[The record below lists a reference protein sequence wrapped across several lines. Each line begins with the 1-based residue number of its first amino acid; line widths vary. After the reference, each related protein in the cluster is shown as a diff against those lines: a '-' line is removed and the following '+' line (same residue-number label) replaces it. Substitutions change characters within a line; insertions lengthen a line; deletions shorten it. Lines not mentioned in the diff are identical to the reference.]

1 MIIEYLPST
10 LKYLLG
16 DVDSKGRKRPSTIVG
31 GCYDSFMREIER
43 KSSKNKGYVTFCY
56 RDKKPLA
63 ELGGAKFLAS
73 LMDDILEKVYPNM
86 DKSNFQHLFIL
97 HDNPKHD
104 FELNFVAAE
113 SVGGRY
119 FPVYFDKYDRKYF
132 EAFGRYIHKKY
143 PKFTDPN
150 SPELRRGLA
159 DANKYWNSSQQSLF
173 LRLKNEMAEYGKSIN
188 NREDFERFL
197 KQSNFIINRK
207 TDTSITVKLGDTKIK
222 LAGNLCN
229 NGNTR
234 AIDSE
239 NVDVDKLYKEL
250 SQTRYARL
258 KNKYKYLKNYEY
270 PEQSNN
276 IGQHIKDS
284 NANSVSDDSAVCGN
298 PHERIEKSR
307 FADSRS
313 PSQWLSENSGQGV
326 RGNDRNAGGIPQET
340 SRGVEKPF
348 KRNSNDYYTR
358 FLENNRRID
367 EELKQSETKFSGF
380 AAGIVLMYS
389 GLQKELGYNSALID
403 FQKAWDAILAPSTKS
418 PMRLFLKIIKDMEIF
433 LYGKNQQKT
442 QKQHV
447 EHRQGYPPPRSW
459 TEQTQ
464 PVRDTQRGYG
474 YER

>member
-16 DVDSKGRKRPSTIVG
+16 DVDSKGHKRPSTIVG
-31 GCYDSFMREIER
+31 GCYDSFMREIEQ
-43 KSSKNKGYVTFCY
+43 KSSKKKGYVTFCY

-63 ELGGAKFLAS
+63 ELGGSKFLAS
-73 LMDDILEKVYPNM
+73 LMDDILEKFYPNM

-143 PKFTDPN
+143 PKLTDPN
-150 SPELRRGLA
+150 SPELRRGLV

-173 LRLKNEMAEYGKSIN
+173 LRLKKEMSEYGKAIN

-207 TDTSITVKLGDTKIK
+207 TDTSITVKSGDTKIK
-222 LAGNLCN
+222 LTGNLCN
-229 NGNTR
+229 NGNTH

-239 NVDVDKLYKEL
+239 NIDVDKLYKEL

-270 PEQSNN
+270 PKQRNN

-284 NANSVSDDSAVCGN
+284 NANSVSDDSAVYGN

-307 FADSRS
+307 FADSQS
-313 PSQWLSENSGQGV
+313 SSLGLSGNSSQGV
-326 RGNDRNAGGIPQET
+326 RGNDQNAGGILRET
-340 SRGVEKPF
+340 SGGTESTS
-348 KRNSNDYYTR
+348 KRCPNEYYKR
-358 FLENNRRID
+358 FLANDSKINRKLR
-367 EELKQSETKFSGF
+367 ESEDKLSEF
-380 AAGIVLMYS
+380 AKGIVLIYP

-403 FQKAWDAILAPSTKS
+403 FQKAWDAIFAPSTKS
-418 PMRLFLKIIKDMEIF
+418 LMRLFLKIIIDMEIF

-442 QKQHV
+442 QKQHMGQPM
-447 EHRQGYPPPRSW
+447 RYPPPRSW
-459 TEQTQ
+459 TGQAQ
-464 PVRDTQRGYG
+464 PARDTQRGYD
-474 YER
+474 YDR

>member
-16 DVDSKGRKRPSTIVG
+16 DVDSKGHKRPSTIVG
-31 GCYDSFMREIER
+31 GCYDSFMREIEQ
-43 KSSKNKGYVTFCY
+43 KSSKKKGYVTFCY

-63 ELGGAKFLAS
+63 ELGGSKFLAS
-73 LMDDILEKVYPNM
+73 LMDDILEKFYPNM

-143 PKFTDPN
+143 PKLTDPN

-173 LRLKNEMAEYGKSIN
+173 LRLKKEMSEYGKAIN

-207 TDTSITVKLGDTKIK
+207 SDTSITVKSGDTKIK
-222 LAGNLCN
+222 LTGNLCN
-229 NGNTR
+229 NGNTH

-239 NVDVDKLYKEL
+239 NIDVDKLYKEL

-270 PEQSNN
+270 PKQRNN
-276 IGQHIKDS
+276 IGQHIKDI

-307 FADSRS
+307 FSDSQS
-313 PSQWLSENSGQGV
+313 SSMGLSENSSQGV
-326 RGNDRNAGGIPQET
+326 RGNDQNAGGILRET
-340 SRGVEKPF
+340 SGGTESTS
-348 KRNSNDYYTR
+348 KRCPNEYYKR
-358 FLENNRRID
+358 FLANDSKINRRLR
-367 EELKQSETKFSGF
+367 ESEDKLSEF
-380 AAGIVLMYS
+380 AKGIVLIYP

-403 FQKAWDAILAPSTKS
+403 FQKAWDAIFAPSTKS
-418 PMRLFLKIIKDMEIF
+418 LMRLFLKIIIDMEIF

-442 QKQHV
+442 QKQ
-447 EHRQGYPPPRSW
+447 QMGYPPPRSW
-459 TEQTQ
+459 TGQAQ
-464 PVRDTQRGYG
+464 PARDTQRGYD
-474 YER
+474 YDR

>member
-31 GCYDSFMREIER
+31 GCYDSFMREIEQ
-43 KSSKNKGYVTFCY
+43 KSSKKKGYVTFCY

-63 ELGGAKFLAS
+63 ELGGSKFLAS
-73 LMDDILEKVYPNM
+73 LMDDILEKFYPNM

-143 PKFTDPN
+143 PKLTDPN

-173 LRLKNEMAEYGKSIN
+173 LRLKKDMSEYGKPIN

-207 TDTSITVKLGDTKIK
+207 TDTSITVKSGDTKIK
-222 LAGNLCN
+222 LTGNLCN
-229 NGNTR
+229 NGNTH

-239 NVDVDKLYKEL
+239 NIDVDKLYKEL

-270 PEQSNN
+270 PKQRNN

-284 NANSVSDDSAVCGN
+284 NANSVSDDSAVYGN

-307 FADSRS
+307 FADSQS
-313 PSQWLSENSGQGV
+313 SSLGLSGNSSQGV
-326 RGNDRNAGGIPQET
+326 RGNDQNAGGILRET
-340 SRGVEKPF
+340 SGGTESTS
-348 KRNSNDYYTR
+348 KRCPNEYYKR
-358 FLENNRRID
+358 FLANDSKINRKLR
-367 EELKQSETKFSGF
+367 ESEDKLSEF
-380 AAGIVLMYS
+380 AKGIVLIYP

-403 FQKAWDAILAPSTKS
+403 FQKAWDAIFAPSTKS
-418 PMRLFLKIIKDMEIF
+418 LMRLFLKIIIDMEIF

-442 QKQHV
+442 QKQ
-447 EHRQGYPPPRSW
+447 QMGYPPPRSW
-459 TEQTQ
+459 TGQAQ
-464 PVRDTQRGYG
+464 PARDTQRGYD
-474 YER
+474 YDR

>member
-31 GCYDSFMREIER
+31 GCYDSFMREIEQ
-43 KSSKNKGYVTFCY
+43 KSSKKKGYVTFCY

-63 ELGGAKFLAS
+63 ELGGEAFLAS
-73 LMDDILEKVYPNM
+73 LMDDILEKAYPNM

-104 FELNFVAAE
+104 SELNFVAAE

-143 PKFTDPN
+143 PKLTDPN

-173 LRLKNEMAEYGKSIN
+173 LRLKNEMAEYGKAIN

-313 PSQWLSENSGQGV
+313 SSRGLSENSEGLGAGSGGFEQIDGSY
-326 RGNDRNAGGIPQET
+326 RREYHGKLHPGNQSIDKNL
-340 SRGVEKPF
+340 
-348 KRNSNDYYTR
+348 KRTT
-358 FLENNRRID
+358 RRI
-367 EELKQSETKFSGF
+367 SEVGTHVKRMLSDALRNIHYVSTLEKFQQEWEKNLTPNGNK
-380 AAGIVLMYS
+380 M
-389 GLQKELGYNSALID
+389 
-403 FQKAWDAILAPSTKS
+403 
-418 PMRLFLKIIKDMEIF
+418 MRLFLQIIKDIETF
-433 LYGKNQQKT
+433 LREREPQKT
-442 QKQHV
+442 QKQ
-447 EHRQGYPPPRSW
+447 QMGYPPPRSW
-459 TEQTQ
+459 TGQTQ
-464 PVRDTQRGYG
+464 PARDTQRGYD
-474 YER
+474 YDR

>member
-43 KSSKNKGYVTFCY
+43 KSSKKKGYVTFCY
-56 RDKKPLA
+56 RDKKSLA

-143 PKFTDPN
+143 PKLTDPN

-173 LRLKNEMAEYGKSIN
+173 LRLKKEMSEYGKAIN

-207 TDTSITVKLGDTKIK
+207 TDTSITLKSGDTKIK
-222 LAGNLCN
+222 LTGNLCN
-229 NGNTR
+229 NDNTR

-239 NVDVDKLYKEL
+239 GVDVDEQYKGL
-250 SQTRYARL
+250 SDTRYARL

-270 PEQSNN
+270 PEQRNI
-276 IGQHIKDS
+276 IGQHVKNS
-284 NANSVSDDSAVCGN
+284 NANSVSYDSAVCGN
-298 PHERIEKSR
+298 PHERVEKPQV
-307 FADSRS
+307 ADSRNS
-313 PSQWLSENSGQGV
+313 SRGLSGNSERLGSGSGGVEQGDGSDGREDHEKLHPRDQSIERNLRTTTSRISESGTKV
-326 RGNDRNAGGIPQET
+326 RGMLSDTLRKILYVSTLEKFQQEW
-340 SRGVEKPF
+340 EK
-348 KRNSNDYYTR
+348 K
-358 FLENNRRID
+358 L
-367 EELKQSETKFSGF
+367 
-380 AAGIVLMYS
+380 
-389 GLQKELGYNSALID
+389 
-403 FQKAWDAILAPSTKS
+403 S
-418 PMRLFLKIIKDMEIF
+418 PNGSKMMVLFLYIIKDLEEF
-433 LYGKNQQKT
+433 FHEKEQQKT
-442 QKQHV
+442 QKQHT
-447 EHRQGYPPPRSW
+447 RQQRGYPPAQSRIQ
-459 TEQTQ
+459 QTQ
-464 PVRDTQRGYG
+464 PTQDTQRGYDFD
-474 YER
+474 R

>member
-31 GCYDSFMREIER
+31 GCYDSFMREIEQ
-43 KSSKNKGYVTFCY
+43 KSSKKKGYVTFCY

-63 ELGGAKFLAS
+63 ELGGSKFLAS
-73 LMDDILEKVYPNM
+73 LMDDILEKFYPNM

-143 PKFTDPN
+143 PKLTDPN

-173 LRLKNEMAEYGKSIN
+173 LRLKKEMSEYGKAIN

-207 TDTSITVKLGDTKIK
+207 TDTSITAKSGDTKIK
-222 LAGNLCN
+222 LTGNLCN
-229 NGNTR
+229 NGNTH

-239 NVDVDKLYKEL
+239 SVNVDERYKEL

-258 KNKYKYLKNYEY
+258 KNKYKYLKNYEH
-270 PEQSNN
+270 PKQRNN
-276 IGQHIKDS
+276 IGQHIKDI

-307 FADSRS
+307 FADSQS
-313 PSQWLSENSGQGV
+313 SSLGLSGNSEGLGAGSGDFEQIDGSYRREYHEKLHPGNLSIGENL
-326 RGNDRNAGGIPQET
+326 
-340 SRGVEKPF
+340 
-348 KRNSNDYYTR
+348 KRTT
-358 FLENNRRID
+358 RRI
-367 EELKQSETKFSGF
+367 SEVDTHVKRMLSDVLRNIHYDSTLEKFQQEWEKNLTPNGNK
-380 AAGIVLMYS
+380 M
-389 GLQKELGYNSALID
+389 
-403 FQKAWDAILAPSTKS
+403 
-418 PMRLFLKIIKDMEIF
+418 MRLFLEIIKDMEIF

-442 QKQHV
+442 QKQ
-447 EHRQGYPPPRSW
+447 QMGYPPQRSW
-459 TEQTQ
+459 TGQAQ
-464 PVRDTQRGYG
+464 PARDTQRGYG

>member
-31 GCYDSFMREIER
+31 GCYDSFMREIEQ
-43 KSSKNKGYVTFCY
+43 KSSKKKGYVTFCY

-63 ELGGAKFLAS
+63 ELGGSKFLAS
-73 LMDDILEKVYPNM
+73 LMDDILEKFYPNM

-104 FELNFVAAE
+104 FELNFIAAE

-143 PKFTDPN
+143 PKLTDPN

-173 LRLKNEMAEYGKSIN
+173 LRLKKEMSEYGKAIN

-207 TDTSITVKLGDTKIK
+207 TDTSITVKSGDTKIK
-222 LAGNLCN
+222 VTGNLCN

-239 NVDVDKLYKEL
+239 NIDVDKLYKEL

-270 PEQSNN
+270 PKQRNN
-276 IGQHIKDS
+276 IGQHIKDI
-284 NANSVSDDSAVCGN
+284 NANSVSDDSAVYGN

-307 FADSRS
+307 FADSQS
-313 PSQWLSENSGQGV
+313 SSLGFSGNSEGLGAGSGDFEQIDGSY
-326 RGNDRNAGGIPQET
+326 RREYHGKLHPDNQSIDKNL
-340 SRGVEKPF
+340 
-348 KRNSNDYYTR
+348 KRTT
-358 FLENNRRID
+358 RRI
-367 EELKQSETKFSGF
+367 SEVGTHVKRMLSDALRNIHYDSTLEKFQQEWEKNLTPNGNK
-380 AAGIVLMYS
+380 IMH
-389 GLQKELGYNSALID
+389 
-403 FQKAWDAILAPSTKS
+403 
-418 PMRLFLKIIKDMEIF
+418 LFLQIIKDMEIF

-442 QKQHV
+442 QKQHMG
-447 EHRQGYPPPRSW
+447 QPLGNPPPRSW
-459 TEQTQ
+459 TGQTQ
-464 PVRDTQRGYG
+464 PARDTQRGYD

>member
-31 GCYDSFMREIER
+31 GCYDSFMREIEQ
-43 KSSKNKGYVTFCY
+43 KSSKKKGYVTFCY

-63 ELGGAKFLAS
+63 ELGGSKFLAS
-73 LMDDILEKVYPNM
+73 LMDDILEKFYPNM

-143 PKFTDPN
+143 PKLTDPN
-150 SPELRRGLA
+150 SPEVRRGLA

-173 LRLKNEMAEYGKSIN
+173 LRLKKEMSEYGKAIN

-207 TDTSITVKLGDTKIK
+207 TDTSITVKSGDTKIK
-222 LAGNLCN
+222 LTGNLCN
-229 NGNTR
+229 NGNTH

-239 NVDVDKLYKEL
+239 GVNVDERYKEL

-270 PEQSNN
+270 PKQRNN
-276 IGQHIKDS
+276 IGQHIKDI

-307 FADSRS
+307 FADSQSSSLGFSGNSEGLGAGSGDFEQIDGSYRREYHEKLH
-313 PSQWLSENSGQGV
+313 PGNLSIGENL
-326 RGNDRNAGGIPQET
+326 
-340 SRGVEKPF
+340 
-348 KRNSNDYYTR
+348 KRTT
-358 FLENNRRID
+358 RRI
-367 EELKQSETKFSGF
+367 SEVGTHIKRMLSDALRNIHYDSTLEKFQQEWEKNLTPNGNK
-380 AAGIVLMYS
+380 M
-389 GLQKELGYNSALID
+389 
-403 FQKAWDAILAPSTKS
+403 
-418 PMRLFLKIIKDMEIF
+418 MRLFLEIIKDMEIF

-442 QKQHV
+442 QKQ
-447 EHRQGYPPPRSW
+447 QMGYPPPRSW
-459 TEQTQ
+459 TGQAQ
-464 PVRDTQRGYG
+464 PARDTQRGYD
-474 YER
+474 YDR

>member
-16 DVDSKGRKRPSTIVG
+16 DVDSKGHKRPSTIVG
-31 GCYDSFMREIER
+31 GCYDSFMREIEQ
-43 KSSKNKGYVTFCY
+43 KSSKKKGYMTFCY

-63 ELGGAKFLAS
+63 ELGGSKFLAS
-73 LMDDILEKVYPNM
+73 LMDDILEKFYPNM

-143 PKFTDPN
+143 PKLTDPN
-150 SPELRRGLA
+150 SPEVRRGLA

-173 LRLKNEMAEYGKSIN
+173 LRLKNEMSEYGKPIN

-207 TDTSITVKLGDTKIK
+207 TDTSITVKSGDTKIK
-222 LAGNLCN
+222 LTGNLCN
-229 NGNTR
+229 NGNTH

-239 NVDVDKLYKEL
+239 GVNVDERYKEL

-270 PEQSNN
+270 PKQRNN
-276 IGQHIKDS
+276 IGQHIKDI

-307 FADSRS
+307 FADSQS
-313 PSQWLSENSGQGV
+313 SSLGFSENSEGLGAGSGDFEQIDGSY
-326 RGNDRNAGGIPQET
+326 RREYHEKLHPGNLSIGENL
-340 SRGVEKPF
+340 
-348 KRNSNDYYTR
+348 KRTT
-358 FLENNRRID
+358 RRI
-367 EELKQSETKFSGF
+367 SEVGTHIKRMLSDALRNIHYDSTLEKFQQEWEKNLTPNGNK
-380 AAGIVLMYS
+380 M
-389 GLQKELGYNSALID
+389 
-403 FQKAWDAILAPSTKS
+403 
-418 PMRLFLKIIKDMEIF
+418 MRLFLEIIKDMEIF
-433 LYGKNQQKT
+433 LCGKNQQKT
-442 QKQHV
+442 QKQHMG
-447 EHRQGYPPPRSW
+447 QPLGYPPPRSW
-459 TEQTQ
+459 TGQTQ
-464 PVRDTQRGYG
+464 PERDTQRGYD
-474 YER
+474 YDR

>member
-16 DVDSKGRKRPSTIVG
+16 DVDSKGYKRPSTIVG

-43 KSSKNKGYVTFCY
+43 KSIKKKGYVTFCY
-56 RDKKPLA
+56 RDKKSLA
-63 ELGGAKFLAS
+63 ELGGETFLAS
-73 LMDDILEKVYPNM
+73 IMDDILEKVYPNM

-143 PKFTDPN
+143 PKLTDPN

-173 LRLKNEMAEYGKSIN
+173 LRLKNEMAEYGKAIN

-222 LAGNLCN
+222 LTGNLCN

-234 AIDSE
+234 AIGSE

-270 PEQSNN
+270 PEATTLDN
-276 IGQHIKDS
+276 ISKTVTPIQYQMIPPFAEILMNELKNPDS
-284 NANSVSDDSAVCGN
+284 QIHGVLLNGFQKIADRACA
-298 PHERIEKSR
+298 EMIEM
-307 FADSRS
+307 
-313 PSQWLSENSGQGV
+313 
-326 RGNDRNAGGIPQET
+326 QEEFY
-340 SRGVEKPF
+340 EKH
-348 KRNSNDYYTR
+348 R
-358 FLENNRRID
+358 
-367 EELKQSETKFSGF
+367 EELNQ
-380 AAGIVLMYS
+380 L
-389 GLQKELGYNSALID
+389 
-403 FQKAWDAILAPSTKS
+403 
-418 PMRLFLKIIKDMEIF
+418 LKDVRTNIIKDFSQTIVKLKENLENQKINF
-433 LYGKNQQKT
+433 QNLRQELCSCILDYKKNL
-442 QKQHV
+442 
-447 EHRQGYPPPRSW
+447 
-459 TEQTQ
+459 
-464 PVRDTQRGYG
+464 DTIRH
-474 YER
+474 

>member
-31 GCYDSFMREIER
+31 GCYDSFMREIEQ
-43 KSSKNKGYVTFCY
+43 KSSKKKGYVTFCY

-63 ELGGAKFLAS
+63 ELGGSKFLAS
-73 LMDDILEKVYPNM
+73 LMDDILEKFYPNM

-143 PKFTDPN
+143 PKLTDPN
-150 SPELRRGLA
+150 SPEVRRGLA

-173 LRLKNEMAEYGKSIN
+173 LRLKKEMSEYGKAIN

-207 TDTSITVKLGDTKIK
+207 TDTSITVKSGDTKIK
-222 LAGNLCN
+222 LTGNLCN
-229 NGNTR
+229 NGNTH

-239 NVDVDKLYKEL
+239 GVNVDERYKEL

-270 PEQSNN
+270 PKQRNN
-276 IGQHIKDS
+276 IGQHIKDI

-307 FADSRS
+307 FADSQSSSLGFSGNSEGLGAGSGDFEQIDGSYRREYHEKLH
-313 PSQWLSENSGQGV
+313 PGNLSIGENL
-326 RGNDRNAGGIPQET
+326 
-340 SRGVEKPF
+340 
-348 KRNSNDYYTR
+348 KRTT
-358 FLENNRRID
+358 RRI
-367 EELKQSETKFSGF
+367 SEVGTHIKRMLSDALRNIHYDSTLEKFQQEWEKNLTPNGNK
-380 AAGIVLMYS
+380 M
-389 GLQKELGYNSALID
+389 
-403 FQKAWDAILAPSTKS
+403 
-418 PMRLFLKIIKDMEIF
+418 MRLFLEIIKDMEIF

-442 QKQHV
+442 QKQ
-447 EHRQGYPPPRSW
+447 QMGYPPPRSW
-459 TEQTQ
+459 TGQAQ
-464 PVRDTQRGYG
+464 PARDTQRGYD
-474 YER
+474 YDRFRLS

>member
-16 DVDSKGRKRPSTIVG
+16 DVDSKGRKRPTTIVG
-31 GCYDSFMREIER
+31 GCYDSFMREIEQ
-43 KSSKNKGYVTFCY
+43 KSSKKKGYVTFCY
-56 RDKKPLA
+56 RDKKSLA
-63 ELGGAKFLAS
+63 ELGGTKFLAS

-143 PKFTDPN
+143 PKLTDPN

-173 LRLKNEMAEYGKSIN
+173 LRLKNEMSEYGKAIN

-207 TDTSITVKLGDTKIK
+207 TDTSITVKSGDTKIK
-222 LAGNLCN
+222 LTGNLCN
-229 NGNTR
+229 NDNTR

-239 NVDVDKLYKEL
+239 GVDVDEQYKEL

-258 KNKYKYLKNYEY
+258 KNKYKYLKNYEH

-276 IGQHIKDS
+276 IGQHVKNS
-284 NANSVSDDSAVCGN
+284 NANSVSYDSAVCGN
-298 PHERIEKSR
+298 PH
-307 FADSRS
+307 
-313 PSQWLSENSGQGV
+313 
-326 RGNDRNAGGIPQET
+326 
-340 SRGVEKPF
+340 
-348 KRNSNDYYTR
+348 
-358 FLENNRRID
+358 
-367 EELKQSETKFSGF
+367 
-380 AAGIVLMYS
+380 
-389 GLQKELGYNSALID
+389 
-403 FQKAWDAILAPSTKS
+403 
-418 PMRLFLKIIKDMEIF
+418 
-433 LYGKNQQKT
+433 
-442 QKQHV
+442 
-447 EHRQGYPPPRSW
+447 
-459 TEQTQ
+459 
-464 PVRDTQRGYG
+464 
-474 YER
+474 